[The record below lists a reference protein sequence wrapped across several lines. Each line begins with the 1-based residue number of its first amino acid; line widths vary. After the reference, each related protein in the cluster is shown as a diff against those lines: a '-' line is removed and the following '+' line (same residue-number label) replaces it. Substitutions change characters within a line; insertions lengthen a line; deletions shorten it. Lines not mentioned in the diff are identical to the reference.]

1 MTPQRNRT
9 NVETLTFPI
18 KEKDMLEILK
28 EKLCSMQSIVY
39 DSRYMTTEISF
50 EDTGRGCINPGE
62 MLTRF
67 RLTIDYEKKAALE
80 AELST

>member
-9 NVETLTFPI
+9 NVETLTFSI
-18 KEKDMLEILK
+18 KEKEMLEILK

-39 DSRYMTTEISF
+39 DSHYMTAEISF
-50 EDTGRGCINPGE
+50 EDTGRGCINPGK
-62 MLTRF
+62 MLTQF